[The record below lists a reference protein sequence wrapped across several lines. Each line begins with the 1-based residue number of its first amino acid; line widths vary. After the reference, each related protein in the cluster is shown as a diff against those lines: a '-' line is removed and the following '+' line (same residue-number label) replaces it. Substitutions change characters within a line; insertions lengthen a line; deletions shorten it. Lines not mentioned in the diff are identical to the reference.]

1 MSEREISGK
10 VRHFQFG
17 TYTFKIIRQQTGVQ
31 FMEDV
36 FFNLANKKKIGT
48 ENGKDVFGPPI
59 MSQIDH
65 IDYLCQFLFSCAKH
79 AALSLKEEI
88 DFNEVDV
95 SDWMD
100 IIGYESAMSLVTELI
115 ESYAE
120 SEKNHKAPAMG
131 QHA

>member
-1 MSEREISGK
+1 MSEREISGRK
-10 VRHFQFG
+10 RFFQFG

-31 FMEDV
+31 FIEDV
-36 FFNLANKKKIGT
+36 FSNLANKKRIGH
-48 ENGKDVFGPPI
+48 ENGEDIYGPPI

-65 IDYLCQFLFSCAKH
+65 IDYLTQFLFSCAKH
-79 AALSLKEEI
+79 AALSLKESI
-88 DFNEVDV
+88 DFNDVDV

-100 IIGYESAMSLVTELI
+100 QIGYESAMALVTELI